1 MDKLKKL
8 KIHLYA
14 DGADLNSIKIL
25 NNNPL
30 VKGFTTN
37 PSLMKSVGVT
47 NYKEFAEQILNIV
60 NNKPISFE
68 VFSDN
73 LAEMEKQALQI
84 SKWGKNVNV
93 KIPIT
98 NSKGESCADLIK
110 KLTDDKISCNITAIF
125 TIQQI
130 ETLLKKINTSTEVI
144 LSIFAGRIADAGI
157 DPIPIMTKAKSIC
170 SSNKNIKILW
180 ASTREIFNIFQ
191 AEQCKSDI
199 ITVPHGLLKKLDNIG
214 KDLDEFSIDTIK
226 QFLKDSSVLKLKI

>member
-84 SKWGKNVNV
+84 SKYQ
-93 KIPIT
+93 
-98 NSKGESCADLIK
+98 L
-110 KLTDDKISCNITAIF
+110 
-125 TIQQI
+125 
-130 ETLLKKINTSTEVI
+130 
-144 LSIFAGRIADAGI
+144 
-157 DPIPIMTKAKSIC
+157 AKY
-170 SSNKNIKILW
+170 IKI
-180 ASTREIFNIFQ
+180 
-191 AEQCKSDI
+191 
-199 ITVPHGLLKKLDNIG
+199 
-214 KDLDEFSIDTIK
+214 
-226 QFLKDSSVLKLKI
+226 